1 MRTKFTDIN
10 AVNSSFLPDSQ
21 FVLYVDIVICLLKRK
36 MKAVSV
42 FLFFFVFP
50 IDPSS
55 GQSQVKSDN
64 PNTKSFRQ
72 MSCVE
77 NSPTTALCPYWPN
90 GQLLRKDVISLTV
103 TMTSIQRV
111 DALMI
116 ANLGLNL
123 FVLQMPKCN
132 ISEIES
138 NAFYTLTSLKEI
150 NMSGNRLTRI
160 PTRLFANTRAIAK
173 IDFSNNNL
181 ELLDNSLFQELQN
194 LNVLNLSGNRLVY
207 FPENLPRVLTYLN
220 LENNMISQI
229 DTHTK
234 LTNLQHLN
242 LCQNRISSFNFFA
255 MECSKLYS
263 LCLDDGVVRLI
274 HKDLRQ
280 LNDLQEFAVKG
291 QKSKNEKLGIDHIGS
306 IGGCKGL
313 RKLKIERC
321 DLVTLDILTQFA
333 GLETLELKEVY
344 TEGQLSPAFFN
355 GCSYLETLDL
365 TGSPKLAQAI
375 LGNLDIRIKFQKLHK
390 LTVKDCDLLDLN
402 WIPDRTDV
410 PSANRPLPFPSLSN
424 VDISGN
430 NRFDCQDESVK
441 QALCRFDNLK
451 RNGYP
456 ETKIVNRNFILENP
470 NTTNCRQQ
478 MSTHSI
484 LLLNFNNCQETESFS
499 SSALPGLSTPPTTV
513 DETVTDEIF
522 KPRNDDNGSNK
533 TVYIVLVVIFVILL
547 IVLGTILCVYFRKR
561 RSQTVAVP
569 ECMTKQSFDN
579 PQTIQSEV

>member
-1 MRTKFTDIN
+1 
-10 AVNSSFLPDSQ
+10 
-21 FVLYVDIVICLLKRK
+21 
-36 MKAVSV
+36 MKAVGV

-50 IDPSS
+50 IDPSA
-55 GQSQVKSDN
+55 GQSEVNSDN
-64 PNTKSFRQ
+64 PNVKSFRQ
-72 MSCVE
+72 MSCVV
-77 NSPTTALCPYWPN
+77 NSPTSALCPYWPN
-90 GQLLRKDVISLTV
+90 SRLLNKDVNSLTV
-103 TMTSIQRV
+103 TMTSIRRV
-111 DALMI
+111 DLSMI

-138 NAFYTLTSLKEI
+138 DAFNTLTNLKEI

-160 PTRLFANTRAIAK
+160 PNRLFANTWAIAK

-194 LNVLNLSGNRLVY
+194 LNILNLSGNRLVNI
-207 FPENLPRVLTYLN
+207 PENLPRVLTYLN
-220 LENNMISQI
+220 MENNMISRIETQ
-229 DTHTK
+229 TK

-242 LCQNRISSFNFFA
+242 LCKNRISSFNFLA
-255 MECSKLYS
+255 MECSKLHS
-263 LCLDDGVVRLI
+263 LCLDDGAVRLVY
-274 HKDLRQ
+274 KDLLQ
-280 LNDLQEFAVKG
+280 LHDLQEFAVEG

-313 RKLKIERC
+313 RKLRIERC

-344 TEGQLSPAFFN
+344 AEEHLFPSFFN

-390 LTVKDCDLLDLN
+390 LTVKDCDLIDLN
-402 WIPDRTDV
+402 WIPDRMDV
-410 PSANRPLPFPSLSN
+410 PSPNRPLPFPSLSN

-430 NRFDCQDESVK
+430 NRFDCQDERVK

-451 RNGYP
+451 RNSYP

-484 LLLNFNNCQETESFS
+484 LHLNFNDCQETEDFS
-499 SSALPGLSTPPTTV
+499 SSALPGFSTPPTIV
-513 DETVTDEIF
+513 VESVTDEIF
-522 KPRNDDNGSNK
+522 KPRNDENGSNK
-533 TVYIVLVVIFVILL
+533 TIYIVLVVLFVILL
-547 IVLGTILCVYFRKR
+547 IIIGTLVCVYFRKR
-561 RSQTVAVP
+561 RSQTVTVP
-569 ECMTKQSFDN
+569 ESKTKQSFDN